1 MTARHGSDEN
11 IMSKLDKDALEYHR
25 RGRPGK
31 LEVQPSKPVS
41 TPRDLS
47 LAYSPGVAA
56 PCLAIAAEPN
66 TAYEYT
72 AKGNLV
78 AVITDGTA
86 VLGLGNIGALA
97 GKPVMEG
104 KGVLFK
110 RFADIDVFDIE
121 LNTSSADEFISTVKT
136 MEPTF
141 GGINL
146 EDIGAPDCFRIE
158 KELQEALDIPVFHDD
173 QHGTAIISGAALIN
187 AAQLTG
193 RELNAMNIV
202 MNGAGAAGLA
212 TAELLLAMGIPR
224 ENIVFC
230 DSRGVIFQGREKG
243 MNEYKEAFASTTS
256 ARTLAEALVDAD
268 VFIGCSVAGVVTQD
282 MVRSMA
288 ANPIVFALANPN
300 PEIPYPEAA
309 AARDDL
315 IMATGRSDYPNQVN
329 NVLGFPFIFRGAL
342 DVHARKV
349 NVEMKLAAANA
360 LAELAREDVPDSI
373 RKSYDQPDMRF
384 GPDYIIPKPF
394 DRRVLLWVAPAVAK
408 AAVDTG
414 VARNPISDWDAY
426 RERLERTL
434 GRTHQ
439 VMRPLINRAK
449 RDRKRI
455 VFPEGARP
463 RILRAARNL
472 AEEGICQPVLL
483 GEQREIEYTLL
494 QHSIE
499 LPESVELIDPD
510 DFPRREEYREHLWQL
525 RKRKGLTPR
534 DASAWLRNR
543 NVFGMMMVEQ
553 GDADGVVTGLHYN
566 YAEAIRPAL
575 QILGARDNVQS
586 VAGIYVM
593 VFQERLLLF
602 ADCTVNVDPSA
613 EQLAEIA
620 INTAA
625 VARTFDMKP
634 QVAFL
639 SFSNFGSTRDPK
651 AQKVQR
657 AVRMLSDRGV
667 DFEFDGEMQADIAFD
682 IALREETFPFCDI
695 KGEPNVLI
703 FPDLQSANIAYKLLT
718 RLSRATAIG
727 PLLVGMSHPVN
738 ILQLGSDVDA
748 IENLATITAV
758 EAAMGTY

>member
-1 MTARHGSDEN
+1 
-11 IMSKLDKDALEYHR
+11 MSKLDQDALEYHR

-56 PCLAIAAEPN
+56 PCLAIAEDPDKS
-66 TAYEYT
+66 YEYT
-72 AKGNLV
+72 TKGNLV
-78 AVITDGTA
+78 AVITNGTA
-86 VLGLGNIGALA
+86 VLGLGDIGPLA

-121 LNTSSADEFISTVKT
+121 LQCEDADDLISTVRSL
-136 MEPTF
+136 EPTF

-146 EDIGAPDCFRIE
+146 EDIAAPDCFRIE
-158 KELQEALDIPVFHDD
+158 RELQETLEIPVFHDD
-173 QHGTAIISGAALIN
+173 QHGTAIIAGAALMN
-187 AAQLTG
+187 AAELTG
-193 RELNAMNIV
+193 RDLAATRIV
-202 MNGAGAAGLA
+202 MNGAGAAGIA
-212 TAELLLAMGIPR
+212 TAQLLLSMGVPR
-224 ENIVFC
+224 ENIVLC
-230 DSRGVIFQGREKG
+230 DSRGVVYQGREKG
-243 MNEYKEAFASTTS
+243 MNEYKMMFASTTE
-256 ARTLAEALVDAD
+256 ARTLGEAMVDAD
-268 VFIGCSVAGVVTQD
+268 VFIGCSVAGVVTPD

-288 ANPIVFALANPN
+288 DNPIVFALANPN
-300 PEIPYPEAA
+300 PEIPYPDAA
-309 AARDDL
+309 AARSDL
-315 IMATGRSDYPNQVN
+315 IIATGRSDYPNQVN

-349 NVEMKLAAANA
+349 NVEMKLAAAKA
-360 LAELAREDVPDSI
+360 LAELAHEEVPDSI
-373 RKSYDQPDMRF
+373 RQSYGQPDMRF
-384 GPDYIIPKPF
+384 GAEYIIPKPF

-414 VARNPISDWDAY
+414 VARKPITDWDAY

-434 GRTHQ
+434 GRTRQ

-449 RDRKRI
+449 RDQKRI

-472 AEEGICQPVLL
+472 AEEGICQPILL
-483 GEQREIEYTLL
+483 GEQREIEYSLL
-494 QHSIE
+494 QNSIE
-499 LPESVELIDPD
+499 LPDNVLVFDPD
-510 DFPRREEYREHLWQL
+510 DHPSREDYRQKLWQL

-543 NVFGMMMVEQ
+543 NVFGMMMVRQ

-575 QILGARDNVQS
+575 QILGPREAVHT

-593 VFQERLLLF
+593 VFQDRLLLF
-602 ADCTVNVDPSA
+602 ADCTVNVEPSA

-620 INTAA
+620 VNTAA
-625 VARTFDMKP
+625 VARTFDVKP

-639 SFSNFGSTRDPK
+639 SFSNFGSTRDPHSD
-651 AQKVQR
+651 KVRR
-657 AVRMLSDRGV
+657 AVSILSERDV
-667 DFEFDGEMQADIAFD
+667 DFDFDGEMQADVAFD
-682 IALREETFPFCDI
+682 IPLREETFPFCKL
-695 KGEPNVLI
+695 KGEPNVLV

-718 RLSRATAIG
+718 KLSRATAIG

-738 ILQLGSDVDA
+738 ILQLGSDVDTIQA
-748 IENLATITAV
+748 LATITAV
-758 EAAMGTY
+758 EAALGTY

>member
-1 MTARHGSDEN
+1 MN
-11 IMSKLDKDALEYHR
+11 KLDKDALEYHR

-31 LEVQPSKPVS
+31 IEIQPTKPVS

-56 PCLAIAAEPN
+56 PCLAIAEKPD

-78 AVITDGTA
+78 AVISNGTA
-86 VLGLGNIGALA
+86 VLGLGDIGPLA
-97 GKPVMEG
+97 SKPVMEG

-121 LNTSSADEFISTVKT
+121 LQCENTDAFIATVKA

-146 EDIGAPDCFRIE
+146 EDIAAPHCFRIE
-158 KELQEALDIPVFHDD
+158 KELQDALNIPVFHDD
-173 QHGTAIISGAALIN
+173 QHGTAIIASAALIN
-187 AAQLTG
+187 AAELTG
-193 RELNAMNIV
+193 RSLATTHIV

-212 TAELLLAMGIPR
+212 TAELLLAMGVQR
-224 ENIVFC
+224 ENIVLC
-230 DSRGVIFQGREKG
+230 DSKGVVFEGREKG
-243 MNEYKEAFASTTS
+243 MNEYKQAFASSTS
-256 ARTLAEALVDAD
+256 ARTLGEALVDAD
-268 VFIGCSVAGVVTQD
+268 VFIGCSVAGVVTPD

-288 ANPIVFALANPN
+288 DNPIVFALANPN

-349 NVEMKLAAANA
+349 NTEMKLAAAHA
-360 LAELAREDVPDSI
+360 LAALAREDVPDSI
-373 RKSYDQPDMRF
+373 RQSYDQPDMRF
-384 GPDYIIPKPF
+384 GREYIIPKPF

-414 VARNPISDWDAY
+414 VARKPIKDWDAY
-426 RERLERTL
+426 RERLEKTL
-434 GRTHQ
+434 GRTRQ

-449 RDRKRI
+449 RDCKRI

-483 GEQREIEYTLL
+483 GERREIEYTLL

-499 LPESVELIDPD
+499 LPDGVELVDPD
-510 DFPRREEYREHLWQL
+510 EFPRREEYRQQLWEL

-543 NVFGMMMVEQ
+543 NVFGMMMVHQ

-566 YAEAIRPAL
+566 YGEAIRPAL
-575 QILGARDNVQS
+575 QILGSREAVS
-586 VAGIYVM
+586 TVAGIYVM

-602 ADCTVNVDPSA
+602 ADCTVNVNPTA

-625 VARTFDMKP
+625 VARTFDVQP

-639 SFSNFGSTRDPK
+639 SFSNFGSTRDPHSD
-651 AQKVQR
+651 KVRR
-657 AVRMLSDRGV
+657 AVDLLSERDV
-667 DFEFDGEMQADIAFD
+667 DFAFDGEMQADIAFD
-682 IALREETFPFCDI
+682 IALRDETFPFCDL
-695 KGEPNVLI
+695 KGEPNVLV

-718 RLSRATAIG
+718 KLSRATAIG

-738 ILQLGSDVDA
+738 ILQLGSDVDT
-748 IENLATITAV
+748 IESLAVITAV
-758 EAAMGTY
+758 EASMGTY

>member
-1 MTARHGSDEN
+1 MN
-11 IMSKLDKDALEYHR
+11 QLDKDALEYHR

-31 LEVQPSKPVS
+31 IEIQPTKPVS

-56 PCLAIAAEPN
+56 PCLAIAENPDS
-66 TAYEYT
+66 AYEYT

-78 AVITDGTA
+78 AVITNGTA
-86 VLGLGNIGALA
+86 VLGLGDIGPLA

-121 LNTSSADEFISTVKT
+121 LQCADTDEFINTVKA

-146 EDIGAPDCFRIE
+146 EDIAAPHCFRIE
-158 KELQEALDIPVFHDD
+158 KELQDALDIPVFHDD
-173 QHGTAIISGAALIN
+173 QHGTAIIAGAALIN
-187 AAQLTG
+187 AAELTG
-193 RELNAMNIV
+193 RDLATTRIV
-202 MNGAGAAGLA
+202 MNGAGAAGIA
-212 TAELLLAMGIPR
+212 TAELLLAMGVQR
-224 ENIVFC
+224 ENIILC
-230 DSRGVIFQGREKG
+230 DSKGVVYEGREKG
-243 MNEYKEAFASTTS
+243 MNEYKQAFASTTS
-256 ARTLAEALVDAD
+256 TRTLGEALVDAD
-268 VFIGCSVAGVVTQD
+268 VFIGCSVAGVVTPD

-288 ANPIVFALANPN
+288 PNPVVFALANPN
-300 PEIPYPEAA
+300 PEIPYPDAA
-309 AARDDL
+309 AVRDDL

-349 NVEMKLAAANA
+349 NTEMKLAAAHAIAA
-360 LAELAREDVPDSI
+360 LTREEVPDSI
-373 RKSYDQPDMRF
+373 RQAYNQPDMRF
-384 GPDYIIPKPF
+384 GTEYIIPKPF

-414 VARNPISDWDAY
+414 VARKPITDWDAY

-434 GRTHQ
+434 GRTRQ

-449 RDRKRI
+449 RERKRI

-472 AEEGICQPVLL
+472 AEENICQPILL
-483 GEQREIEYTLL
+483 GDLREIEYTLL

-499 LPESVELIDPD
+499 LPDGVEVIDPD
-510 DFPRREEYREHLWQL
+510 EFPGREEYRQQLWEL

-543 NVFGMMMVEQ
+543 NVFGMMMVQQ

-575 QILGARDNVQS
+575 QILGTREAVS
-586 VAGIYVM
+586 TVAGIYVM

-602 ADCTVNVDPSA
+602 ADCTVNVSPTA

-620 INTAA
+620 INTAG
-625 VARTFDMKP
+625 VARTFDVQP

-639 SFSNFGSTRDPK
+639 SFSNFGSTRDPH
-651 AQKVQR
+651 ADKVRR
-657 AVRMLSDRGV
+657 AVSILNSRGV
-667 DFEFDGEMQADIAFD
+667 DFDFDGEMQADVAFD
-682 IALREETFPFCDI
+682 IALREETFPFCKL

-738 ILQLGSDVDA
+738 ILQLGSDVDT
-748 IENLATITAV
+748 IEALATITAV
-758 EAAMGTY
+758 EAALGTY

>member
-1 MTARHGSDEN
+1 MN
-11 IMSKLDKDALEYHR
+11 KLDQEALDYHR

-31 LEVQPSKPVS
+31 LEVQPSKPVG

-56 PCLAIAAEPN
+56 PCLEIARDAD
-66 TAYEYT
+66 TVFEYT
-72 AKGNLV
+72 GRGNLV
-78 AVITDGTA
+78 AVITNGTA
-86 VLGLGNIGALA
+86 VLGLGNIGPLA
-97 GKPVMEG
+97 SKPVMEG

-121 LNTSSADEFISTVKT
+121 LDCDSTDEFIASVKS

-146 EDIGAPDCFRIE
+146 EDVAAPECFRIE
-158 KELQEALDIPVFHDD
+158 RELQEALDIPVFHDD
-173 QHGTAIISGAALIN
+173 QHGTAIIASAALYN
-187 AAQLTG
+187 AL
-193 RELNAMNIV
+193 ELVGKNIADIRIT
-202 MNGAGAAGLA
+202 MNGAGAAGIA
-212 TAELLLAMGIPR
+212 TAELLLAMGAKR
-224 ENIVFC
+224 ENILLC
-230 DSRGVIFQGREKG
+230 DSKGVVFSGRTEG
-243 MNEYKEAFASTTS
+243 MNEFKADFANNTT
-256 ARTLAEALVDAD
+256 ARTLADALDGAD
-268 VFIGCSVAGVVTQD
+268 VFIGCSVAGVVTPE
-282 MVRSMA
+282 MVCSMA
-288 ANPIVFALANPN
+288 DNPIVFALANPN
-300 PEIPYPEAA
+300 PEIPYPDAA
-309 AARDDL
+309 AARPDL
-315 IMATGRSDYPNQVN
+315 IIATGRSDYPNQVN

-349 NVEMKLAAANA
+349 NVEMKLAASKA
-360 LAELAREDVPDSI
+360 LAELAHEEVPDSI
-373 RKSYDQPDMRF
+373 RQSYGQPDMRF
-384 GPDYIIPKPF
+384 GPEYIIPKPF
-394 DRRVLLWVAPAVAK
+394 DRRVLLWVTPAVAK

-414 VARNPISDWDAY
+414 VARKPITDWDAY

-434 GRTHQ
+434 GRTRQ

-449 RDRKRI
+449 RDQKRI

-483 GEQREIEYTLL
+483 GEQREIEYSLL
-494 QHSIE
+494 QNSIE
-499 LPESVELIDPD
+499 LPDNVLVFDPD
-510 DFPRREEYREHLWQL
+510 DHPSREKYRQQLWNL

-543 NVFGMMMVEQ
+543 NVFGMMMVRA

-575 QILGARDNVQS
+575 QILGPREAVHT

-593 VFQERLLLF
+593 VFQDRLLLF
-602 ADCTVNVDPSA
+602 TDCTVNVDPSA

-625 VARTFDMKP
+625 VARTFDVQP

-639 SFSNFGSTRDPK
+639 SFSNFGSTRDPHSD
-651 AQKVQR
+651 KVRR
-657 AVRMLSDRGV
+657 AVSILSERDV
-667 DFEFDGEMQADIAFD
+667 DFDFDGEMQADVAFD
-682 IALREETFPFCDI
+682 IALREETFPFCKL
-695 KGEPNVLI
+695 KGEPNVLV

-738 ILQLGSDVDA
+738 ILQLGSDVDT
-748 IENLATITAV
+748 IESLATITAV
-758 EAAMGTY
+758 EAALGTY